1 MGFSSDVVGGP
12 LVIEGAQVKIF
23 TKQSGVRGSY
33 TAITCPT
40 NIVAATWVGDE
51 IVITLDD
58 GQVRQYSTT
67 GMYH

>member
-23 TKQSGVRGSY
+23 TKQSGVRG
-33 TAITCPT
+33 
-40 NIVAATWVGDE
+40 
-51 IVITLDD
+51 VITLDD
-58 GQVRQYSTT
+58 GQVRQYSST